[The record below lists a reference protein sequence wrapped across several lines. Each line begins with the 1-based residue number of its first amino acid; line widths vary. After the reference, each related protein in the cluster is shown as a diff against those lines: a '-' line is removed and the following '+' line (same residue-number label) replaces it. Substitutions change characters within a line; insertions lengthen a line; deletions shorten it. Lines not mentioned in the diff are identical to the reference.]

1 MSFKEFWHRFW
12 TQGSPGSNFDKT
24 PTPGI
29 VTIEVLILGL
39 SCYALCF
46 LQKFTNKIF
55 LRAGIIAAG
64 IFIFEMFTSP
74 MWLNAHMGW
83 WAYLYQDISWILT
96 IGWTALILTVVT
108 LVDHRFQKMSGWK
121 RFGLYLSVLTPVV
134 FLLQMLMVNVGIRT
148 YSPEVQQ
155 TISGIKIAGA
165 PIEALYY
172 VPVFMSLVI
181 GFYKFWS
188 LSVARI
194 PVVPPGR
201 LPWLRTLGLPAL
213 GVLLFELMIEPMVH
227 NENFPSW
234 SYVYHDI
241 TFLMTGLWIAV
252 VWISILLVER
262 FLPHWSLVQRFMLY
276 LLVTAAIATP
286 VEAWFIDHGYR
297 VYGPSCQAI
306 YSGIRIPG
314 TQVPVEVAFAIPLYF
329 ALVIGFVR
337 YGEFLCQKRM
347 TPA

>member
-1 MSFKEFWHRFW
+1 MTISEFWHRFW

-24 PTPGI
+24 TTTTI
-29 VTIEVLILGL
+29 VTIEVAMLAF
-39 SCYALCF
+39 SFYAFYF
-46 LQKFTNKIF
+46 LQKFKDKI
-55 LRAGIIAAG
+55 LIRALIIMAG

-74 MWLNAHMGW
+74 MWHNGHMGW

-108 LVDHRFQKMSGWK
+108 LVDHRFSNMSGWK
-121 RFGLYLSVLTPVV
+121 RFGLYLTILTPVV
-134 FLLQMLMVNVGIRT
+134 FILQMVMVNVGIRS
-148 YSPEVQQ
+148 YSPEVLQ

-188 LSVARI
+188 LSLDRVL
-194 PVVPPGR
+194 VVPPGR
-201 LPWLRTLGLPAL
+201 LPWLRTLGLTAL
-213 GVLLFELMIEPMVH
+213 GVLLFELMIEPMVR
-227 NENFPSW
+227 NEHFPAW

-252 VWISILLVER
+252 VWASILLVER
-262 FLPHWSLVQRFMLY
+262 FVPHWGLVHRFMLY
-276 LLVTAAIATP
+276 LVVTAAIAVP
-286 VEAWFIDHGYR
+286 VDAWFIDHGYR

-347 TPA
+347 IPA